1 MGHSSLPILPK
12 VLAMLAVHP
21 AEASV
26 HTLISAPEGRLS
38 GGNIMVM
45 LSTGMNG
52 YWKAIKL

>member
-1 MGHSSLPILPK
+1 
-12 VLAMLAVHP
+12 MLVAHP

-26 HTLISAPEGRLS
+26 HTLISASAPEGRVR

-45 LSTGMNG
+45 LSTGMNE